1 MNGGN
6 TMATYIT
13 LIRFTQKGV
22 TEIKDSATN
31 IDRAKQMFK
40 SMGAELKEIYLTLG
54 QYDMIAIA
62 EIPDD
67 ETVAK
72 LSLAVSS
79 QGGVRGETLR
89 AFTEEEFGKIISA
102 LP

>member
-1 MNGGN
+1 
-6 TMATYIT
+6 MATYIT

-22 TEIKDSATN
+22 AEVKDSATHL
-31 IDRAKQMFK
+31 DKAKQMFK
-40 SMGAELKEIYLTLG
+40 AMGAELKAFYLTLG
-54 QYDMIAIA
+54 QYDAIGIA
-62 EIPDD
+62 EAPDD

-72 LSLAVSS
+72 LSLALSA

-89 AFTEEEFGKIISA
+89 AFSEDEFGKIISA

>member
-1 MNGGN
+1 
-6 TMATYIT
+6 MATYIT
-13 LIRFTQKGV
+13 LIRFTQQGV
-22 TEIKDSATN
+22 AEIKDSATHL
-31 IDRAKQMFK
+31 DQAKQMFK
-40 SMGAELKEIYLTLG
+40 AMGAEFKEIYLTLG

-72 LSLAVSS
+72 LSLAVSA

-89 AFTEEEFGKIISA
+89 AFTEVEFRKIISA